1 MHKIAKQY
9 VRYKITFVFGM
20 NQTLYWYAIL
30 SHVIYSEYVCMNVF
44 VVSWL
49 IEINNATNSL
59 DKIKKKYIFYK
70 IDVKYMKLIRIIIE
84 ASGFI

>member
-1 MHKIAKQY
+1 
-9 VRYKITFVFGM
+9 
-20 NQTLYWYAIL
+20 
-30 SHVIYSEYVCMNVF
+30 MNVF

-70 IDVKYMKLIRIIIE
+70 IDVKYMKLIRIIVE